1 MGDNLK
7 KLELGRSFNQD
18 HSYFIGEILE
28 LDPNMFLPNFKPSLK
43 KAKSIIGNP
52 KVKEDEDEPSI
63 ISNIVDHFKRQGQT
77 GQKPEVDLRC

>member
-28 LDPNMFLPNFKPSLK
+28 LDPNMFLPNFKPK
-43 KAKSIIGNP
+43 FEKG
-52 KVKEDEDEPSI
+52 
-63 ISNIVDHFKRQGQT
+63 
-77 GQKPEVDLRC
+77 